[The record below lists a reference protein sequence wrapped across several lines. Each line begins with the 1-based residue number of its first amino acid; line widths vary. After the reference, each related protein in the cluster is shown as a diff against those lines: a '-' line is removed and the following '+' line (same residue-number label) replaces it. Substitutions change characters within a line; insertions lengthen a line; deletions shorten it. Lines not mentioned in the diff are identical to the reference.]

1 MSQFPGTKAARNSY
15 ASSMSSSMDSIISS
29 SKSLTD
35 IVVSAAE
42 SSQKLNAASSNIAQL
57 RISNMNLHGRDDE
70 IKLLRGKLREMIKKG
85 KEDNKRA
92 AEDDAGSPSSSN
104 KNAKNLILVSG
115 KAGTGKSALINKG
128 LGEPSSKIGY
138 ILAKGKFDDKIR
150 SPLSAFSDAMTRIC
164 KHIVEHK
171 TGKMKM
177 SAALIRDKIQKEFLG
192 EELEQLQSVMPGCVE
207 LFESSIDERRRS
219 QLALSPLSEVA
230 VPMIMERDISFS
242 SLGSAKRRVAV
253 VAGKEA
259 ISRIH
264 YTVRRLLK
272 IICSHL
278 KGVVL
283 FIDDMH
289 WSDKATLELLRSIV
303 LDGEIPNL
311 LIVGAYREDEVPE

>member
-1 MSQFPGTKAARNSY
+1 MT
-15 ASSMSSSMDSIISS
+15 
-29 SKSLTD
+29 
-35 IVVSAAE
+35 
-42 SSQKLNAASSNIAQL
+42 
-57 RISNMNLHGRDDE
+57 NL
-70 IKLLRGKLREMIKKG
+70 
-85 KEDNKRA
+85 
-92 AEDDAGSPSSSN
+92 
-104 KNAKNLILVSG
+104 V
-115 KAGTGKSALINKG
+115 
-128 LGEPSSKIGY
+128 
-138 ILAKGKFDDKIR
+138 
-150 SPLSAFSDAMTRIC
+150 
-164 KHIVEHK
+164 KHIEKNK

-207 LFESSIDERRRS
+207 LFESSFDERRRS

-278 KGVVL
+278 KGLVL
-283 FIDDMH
+283 FIDDMQ

>member
-1 MSQFPGTKAARNSY
+1 M
-15 ASSMSSSMDSIISS
+15 
-29 SKSLTD
+29 
-35 IVVSAAE
+35 
-42 SSQKLNAASSNIAQL
+42 
-57 RISNMNLHGRDDE
+57 
-70 IKLLRGKLREMIKKG
+70 
-85 KEDNKRA
+85 
-92 AEDDAGSPSSSN
+92 
-104 KNAKNLILVSG
+104 
-115 KAGTGKSALINKG
+115 
-128 LGEPSSKIGY
+128 
-138 ILAKGKFDDKIR
+138 AKGKFDDKIR
-150 SPLSAFSDAMTRIC
+150 SPLSAFSDAMTNLV
-164 KHIVEHK
+164 KHIEKNK

-207 LFESSIDERRRS
+207 LFESSFDERRRS

-278 KGVVL
+278 KGLVL
-283 FIDDMH
+283 FIDDMQ